1 MTATLVDR
9 PPTAPETTASAPHPR
24 PRWTGVA
31 REQLLT
37 VLGAL
42 RWQTILGAAAL
53 AALTLMWVVSRISS
67 PSRPET
73 VQFAELMIPLA
84 MIALFTPAEVWRG
97 EQPSRRGYF
106 WAMPVDRTR
115 HTLLRVL
122 GGWAWLMAAVAV
134 FLLWIAAASWAT
146 GGSFSLGDV
155 PLSPSGTAQQT
166 AAEYAIHAPVPAW
179 RWLVPFA
186 ATTTLYLLGSIIP
199 LASNY
204 PWRWYGGIA
213 LASLLVAA
221 LGADWSERA
230 LHLLVPGP
238 FGLETLLTGGGQA
251 FVEGSVPGQV
261 RAVPYAATP
270 GGWLSATALWMG
282 IGLIGVFIAPPPPRQ
297 LTRLDHA
304 IGPGAAPCRPAVDD
318 DKPAPGSLQ
327 ARASAL

>member
-1 MTATLVDR
+1 MTAMTVVR
-9 PPTAPETTASAPHPR
+9 PATVPEAIASLPHPR

-42 RWQTILGAAAL
+42 RWQTVLGAAAL
-53 AALTLMWVVSRISS
+53 AALTLVWAASRISS
-67 PSRPET
+67 PGRPET
-73 VQFAELMIPLA
+73 VLFAELMIPLA
-84 MIALFTPAEVWRG
+84 LIALFTPAEVWRG

-134 FLLWIAAASWAT
+134 FLLWMAAASWAT
-146 GGSFSLGDV
+146 GGTFSLGEPPV
-155 PLSPSGTAQQT
+155 
-166 AAEYAIHAPVPAW
+166 PVPAW

-204 PWRWYGGIA
+204 PWRWYGA
-213 LASLLVAA
+213 LALVSLLVAA
-221 LGADWSERA
+221 LGADWSERV
-230 LHLLVPGP
+230 LHVLVPGP

-251 FVEGSVPGQV
+251 FADASVQGQV
-261 RAVPYAATP
+261 DTTRYASTP
-270 GGWLSATALWMG
+270 AQWLSATALWMG
-282 IGLIGVFIAPPPPRQ
+282 VGLLGVIIAA
-297 LTRLDHA
+297 RLHRD
-304 IGPGAAPCRPAVDD
+304 
-318 DKPAPGSLQ
+318 S
-327 ARASAL
+327 

>member
-1 MTATLVDR
+1 MTATTVDH
-9 PPTAPETTASAPHPR
+9 PATAAGTIAAPPHPR

-53 AALTLMWVVSRISS
+53 AALTLLWVLSRMNS
-67 PSRPET
+67 PGRPET

-134 FLLWIAAASWAT
+134 FLLWMAAASWAT
-146 GGSFSLGDV
+146 GSTFSLGEPQV
-155 PLSPSGTAQQT
+155 PLPLSGTTQQT
-166 AAEYAIHAPVPAW
+166 AADYAIHAPLPAW

-213 LASLLVAA
+213 LASLLVVA
-221 LGADWSERA
+221 LGSDWSERV

-238 FGLETLLTGGGQA
+238 FGLQTLLTGGGAQA
-251 FVEGSVPGQV
+251 SAGASVEAQMH
-261 RAVPYAATP
+261 AMPYAPAP
-270 GGWLSATALWMG
+270 GRWLSATALWMG
-282 IGLIGVFIAPPPPRQ
+282 AGLIGVLIA
-297 LTRLDHA
+297 
-304 IGPGAAPCRPAVDD
+304 
-318 DKPAPGSLQ
+318 
-327 ARASAL
+327 ARRHRDS